1 MYKTNVIDRAG
12 VNGLSIDGVDE
23 RESTMM
29 DPWTI
34 DGIVGCT
41 VSGHAVIVMSLWTR

>member
-1 MYKTNVIDRAG
+1 
-12 VNGLSIDGVDE
+12 
-23 RESTMM
+23 M